1 MQPILKAVIHV
12 LASPLLVVSH
22 ITVRLRIFGLD
33 DDLKR
38 CLAVVDASPSIPTRF
53 VVTLVAAED
62 HRSSIHPG
70 VDPIAMLRALL
81 VLVRAGKIQGAST
94 IEQQLVR
101 VVLARY
107 EKTIRR
113 KLREQLVAVALSR
126 KRSKVQIAKAYLG
139 NAFYGSGLYGLSALT
154 YACNPTLETTSQD
167 SISHVI
173 ARLKYPEPL
182 SPTIEWR
189 QRVKNRVQYI
199 AIRLKGSANLSF
211 HRTLRDE
218 AAQRR

>member
-1 MQPILKAVIHV
+1 M
-12 LASPLLVVSH
+12 
-22 ITVRLRIFGLD
+22 VRLRLFGLD
-33 DDLKR
+33 DDLKQ

-70 VDPIAMLRALL
+70 VDPIAMFRALL
-81 VLVRAGKIQGAST
+81 VWVRVGQVQGAST

-101 VVLARY
+101 VVLDRY

-126 KRSKVQIAKAYLG
+126 KRSKAQIAKAYLG

-154 YACNPTLETTSQD
+154 RACKPNLETTSQD
-167 SISHVI
+167 SISHMI
-173 ARLKYPEPL
+173 ARLKYPKPL
-182 SPTIEWR
+182 SPTTAWH
-189 QRVKNRVQYI
+189 QRVRDRVQYI
-199 AIRLKGSANLSF
+199 AIRLNENNRGRTTVSKTRATDYRSSLSTP
-211 HRTLRDE
+211 R
-218 AAQRR
+218 